1 MDFARI
7 INCNDQS
14 LKSNICACDPCS
26 RVISNTHPDV
36 IHIDK
41 NTICSDNSCCK
52 SSSGASIKNCVVSE
66 FVISKS
72 KYKPFMSEKKIIII
86 DNAEDLTDVSA
97 ESLLKTLEEE
107 NPSLIIILLVK
118 DLDHIPDTIVSRCQV
133 WKLRNIEKSKL
144 KKILKEMFPEDEK
157 NLEDILSFGDTA
169 IGTAIEMVKHPIML
183 ELKKETYKRI
193 LQILNG
199 TMFEKL
205 RYSKELSN
213 LLRKDKKMALIEI
226 DILKMILREM
236 LIWDDQQNDSDIY
249 HELKNLHT
257 KTDKISISK
266 SLEQVRVLQTNISR
280 NANSLL
286 ALDNLFVNLEV

>member
-7 INCNDQS
+7 INCTESD
-14 LKSNICACDPCS
+14 LKNNVCVCDPCS
-26 RVISNTHPDV
+26 RVNSNTHPDV

-41 NTICSDNSCCK
+41 DTICSDNSCCK
-52 SSSGASIKNCVVSE
+52 SSSGASIKNCVISE

-86 DNAEDLTDVSA
+86 DNAEDLTKVSA

-107 NPSLIIILLVK
+107 NPFLIIILLVK
-118 DLDHIPDTIVSRCQV
+118 NLDTIPDTIISRCQV
-133 WKLRNIEKSKL
+133 WKLKNIEKSQL
-144 KKILKEMFPEDEK
+144 KKYLKEIFPEKEK
-157 NLEDILSFGDTA
+157 DLEDILSFGETA
-169 IGTAIEMVKHPIML
+169 IGAAIEMINHPIML
-183 ELKKETYKRI
+183 ESKKETYKRI

-213 LLRKDKKMALIEI
+213 LLKKDKEMALIEI
-226 DILKMILREM
+226 DILKMILREI
-236 LIWDDQQNDSDIY
+236 LVLNDDPNDSEIY
-249 HELKNLHT
+249 LELKNLLSR
-257 KTDKISISK
+257 TDKASIIK
-266 SLEQVRVLQTNISR
+266 SLQRVKILQNNISR

>member
-7 INCNDQS
+7 INCTDPGLEN
-14 LKSNICACDPCS
+14 NICVCDPCS
-26 RVISNTHPDV
+26 RVNNNTHPDV

-41 NTICSDNSCCK
+41 DTICSDNSCCK

-72 KYKPFMSEKKIIII
+72 KYKPFMSQKKIIIV
-86 DNAEDLTDVSA
+86 DNAEDLTKVSA

-107 NPSLIIILLVK
+107 NPFLIIMLLVK
-118 DLDHIPDTIVSRCQV
+118 NLDSIPDTIVSRCQV
-133 WKLRNIEKSKL
+133 WKLKNIEKYKL
-144 KKILKEMFPEDEK
+144 KKILKEMYPENEK
-157 NLEDILSFGDTA
+157 NLDDILSFGNTA
-169 IGTAIEMVKHPIML
+169 IGTAIEMVNHPIML
-183 ELKKETYKRI
+183 ESKRETYKRI

-213 LLRKDKKMALIEI
+213 LLRKDKEMALIEI

-236 LIWDDQQNDSDIY
+236 LILDEEQKDSEIY
-249 HELKNLHT
+249 LELKNLLS
-257 KTDKISISK
+257 KTDKSSISK
-266 SLEQVRVLQTNISR
+266 SLAQVRMLQNNISR